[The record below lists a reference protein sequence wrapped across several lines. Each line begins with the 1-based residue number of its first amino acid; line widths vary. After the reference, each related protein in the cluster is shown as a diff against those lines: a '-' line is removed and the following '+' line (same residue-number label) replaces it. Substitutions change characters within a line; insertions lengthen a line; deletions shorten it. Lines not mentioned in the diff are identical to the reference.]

1 LIVATSSE
9 FRAAPSLRH
18 ALRGMLFFGLGTLQ
32 LEACPDGFGAKSEG
46 ARGAGTVQAA
56 PAVSCILAQ
65 AQYSELN
72 ASDSEESDSEALY
85 PSAPGKDR
93 QRYTHLTIPP
103 LPEPFLPI
111 MLRCKLSEPGSDPS
125 TTVRARAARRRFFLA
140 VENDSFKEV
149 FSL

>member
-1 LIVATSSE
+1 
-9 FRAAPSLRH
+9 
-18 ALRGMLFFGLGTLQ
+18 MLFFGLGTLQ

-111 MLRCKLSEPGSDPS
+111 MLRCKLSEPHAGLGPVDHGPGSCRAPS
-125 TTVRARAARRRFFLA
+125 TRTRFFLA
-140 VENDSFKEV
+140 VENDSFKEC
-149 FSL
+149 FHYKYIG